1 MIVIMTLSELAR
13 SRQEV
18 SEVMEKLLYD
28 VMEAAGITS
37 LGRTK
42 LLEEIAAGR
51 LRSVKVGRRRLI
63 SRAALE
69 DYVAGLSGDAVS
81 GGLGDAG

>member
-1 MIVIMTLSELAR
+1 MTVSELAR

-18 SEVMEKLLYD
+18 LGVMEKLLYD

-42 LLEEIAAGR
+42 LLEEVATGR

-63 SRAALE
+63 PRAALE
-69 DYVAGLSGDAVS
+69 DYVTGLSGGTVS